1 MQRTDRIRGYDSRC
15 RPFELKG
22 AVTPSL
28 LHGLTQ
34 QDRVVE
40 HQADGPDPATTD
52 ECLWISPV
60 AGHTH
65 DADLLI
71 DVLERPR
78 PFGVVKIRIHP
89 ALRDRIVDRET
100 MLPAGRQL
108 RQRVNAPAEMRRV
121 VDVAVLDD

>member
-1 MQRTDRIRGYDSRC
+1 MQRTDRIRGYDSRS
-15 RPFELKG
+15 RPFELKGLG

-40 HQADGPDPATTD
+40 HQADRPDPATAD
-52 ECLWISPV
+52 ECLWISPI
-60 AGHTH
+60 AGHAD

-71 DVLERPR
+71 KVFKCPR

-89 ALRDRIVDRET
+89 AVRDWIMDFET
-100 MLPAGRQL
+100 ILPESRQSCL
-108 RQRVNAPAEMRRV
+108 WGV
-121 VDVAVLDD
+121 